1 MTGRKPA
8 QEPSIPNRIAELR
21 EAAGLSRIQLA
32 ERVGVNPQT
41 IGYLE
46 RGEYNPSL
54 ALAFRFADLFAMP
67 LEEVFQR
74 QPGEPEGR
82 DRSGIEAEQRA
93 EAQ

>member
-8 QEPSIPNRIAELR
+8 AEPPIPNRITELR
-21 EAAGLSRIQLA
+21 EKAGLSRVELA

-54 ALAFRFADLFAMP
+54 ALAFRLAELFELP
-67 LEEVFQR
+67 IEGVFLR
-74 QPGEPEGR
+74 EKG
-82 DRSGIEAEQRA
+82 S
-93 EAQ
+93 

>member
-8 QEPSIPNRIAELR
+8 IEAPIPNRIAELR
-21 EAAGLSRIQLA
+21 ERAGLSRVELA

-54 ALAFRFADLFAMP
+54 VLAFRLADLFA
-67 LEEVFQR
+67 LQIEKIFV
-74 QPGEPEGR
+74 R
-82 DRSGIEAEQRA
+82 D
-93 EAQ
+93 

>member
-8 QEPSIPNRIAELR
+8 DDAPITNRIAELR
-21 EAAGLSRIQLA
+21 ERAKLSRIDLA

-54 ALAFRFADLFAMP
+54 ALAFRFSELFDLPVEKIFLRKP
-67 LEEVFQR
+67 QKR
-74 QPGEPEGR
+74 GR
-82 DRSGIEAEQRA
+82 GA
-93 EAQ
+93 

>member
-8 QEPSIPNRIAELR
+8 DDASITNRIAELR
-21 EAAGLSRIQLA
+21 ERAKLSRIDLA

-54 ALAFRFADLFAMP
+54 ALAFRFSELFDLP
-67 LEEVFQR
+67 LEKIFLRKPQKR
-74 QPGEPEGR
+74 GR
-82 DRSGIEAEQRA
+82 GA
-93 EAQ
+93 